1 MTDQEW
7 FNGLTTE
14 EAKEQRLIVRA
25 WFVRLIF
32 ILILGGITIWATKAY
47 SAPIYE
53 AKDETLLIV
62 LTDEPCNLP
71 EVSNLKHRAT
81 WTEKGKTFQGCYAIH
96 PAVPFVLAYFEDKT
110 VVLVPAEVF
119 QRVPGA

>member
-1 MTDQEW
+1 MEQEW
-7 FNGLTTE
+7 FSGLTTE
-14 EAKEQRLIVRA
+14 DAQKERAHLRA
-25 WFVRLIF
+25 WVGRVLF
-32 ILILGGITIWATKAY
+32 GIAALVLVVAATGAY
-47 SAPIYE
+47 AAPLYE
-53 AKDETLLIV
+53 AKDDKLLIV

-71 EVSNLKHRAT
+71 EVANLKHRAT

-110 VVLVPAEVF
+110 VVLFPAEVF